1 MQKRGIITKEIIMKT
16 FINGEILTAED
27 LNENFLEVGGTDE
40 DAVHSIENTE
50 SPELKCTGIM
60 TLTQAQYDAL
70 DGSRNPEVLYL
81 VVD

>member
-1 MQKRGIITKEIIMKT
+1 MKT

-50 SPELKCTGIM
+50 IPSMKCTGIM
-60 TLTQAQYDAL
+60 ALTQAQYDAL
-70 DGSRNPEVLYL
+70 DGSRDPEVLYL
-81 VVD
+81 VVE